1 MKYKGIIYSAILLIV
16 FILLS
21 ILMTSYIQPI
31 VVTVG
36 LLILSLPIH
45 KLITKN
51 NIFNSK
57 TSAVIS
63 LIFVNGFL
71 FIIILFIG
79 NFLFTHIR
87 GFIRNQY
94 EGFIVDFVN
103 MYNRIIL
110 FNKIDTFTIKE
121 GLKGVFHNVFNSR
134 FLTKGAVYT
143 TEQILTYFI
152 GNITAYFILSDTVSI
167 CDFIKK
173 IITEENYYILC
184 EKSVEVKKLFKILF
198 LSVGVNT
205 IITIAGFSALSVEN
219 SIVLGIVCGL
229 LDIIPYVGI
238 FIIFIPLFVYY
249 ITIKQYI
256 IAFGIILLYILLMVN
271 TQMIQTKFMSNKL
284 QIHPLPMVLALYI
297 GMKNFGVV
305 GMIMGPLYVITV
317 NEFILRHLQQ
327 NNKPVC

>member
-1 MKYKGIIYSAILLIV
+1 MKYKEIIYSAVLLVV
-16 FILLS
+16 FIFLS
-21 ILMTSYIQPI
+21 ILMTNYIQPI
-31 VVTVG
+31 VVTIA
-36 LLILSLPIH
+36 LLIMSLPIH
-45 KLITKN
+45 KIITKN

-79 NFLFTHIR
+79 NFLFTHMKS
-87 GFIRNQY
+87 FIINQY

-103 MYNRIIL
+103 MYNKIIP
-110 FNKIDTFTIKE
+110 FNKIDTLTIKDE
-121 GLKGVFHNVFNSR
+121 LNNVFNSGV
-134 FLTKGAVYT
+134 LTKGAVYT
-143 TEQILTYFI
+143 TEQILIYFI

-167 CDFIKK
+167 CNFIKK
-173 IITEENYYILC
+173 IIKEENYYILC
-184 EKSVEVKKLFKILF
+184 EKSGEVKKMFKILF
-198 LSVGVNT
+198 LSVVVNT
-205 IITIAGFSALSVEN
+205 IITIAGLSALSVEN

-238 FIIFIPLFVYY
+238 FIIFLPLFVYY
-249 ITIKQYI
+249 MRMKQYI

-317 NEFILRHLQQ
+317 NEFIFNPKFDRIYGV
-327 NNKPVC
+327 K